1 MVCARRCLHPNLY
14 GFLESRHHERLL
26 PLALLCST
34 EHRKTNGENF
44 HGEFSENYP
53 KGQNPKKYDVKA
65 MNKHYLEETG
75 RKFNLNKNKDSIDD
89 EDCRV
94 GCTTNGCQAKP
105 TPTSSETDTKWADK
119 PKPLRPNV
127 QLCTDWRGL
136 QKTGDMSTTCLNNPK
151 CDSDAALKS
160 AEAFKAPRDTSLK
173 KGCGSVA
180 TLDDPD
186 LTAEKCW
193 ALQRSIDPKAPKPG
207 PVWGPG
213 AVWRATYMAKSGGQH
228 IPVAMDER
236 GAQNVRL

>member
-1 MVCARRCLHPNLY
+1 M
-14 GFLESRHHERLL
+14 E
-26 PLALLCST
+26 
-34 EHRKTNGENF
+34 
-44 HGEFSENYP
+44 EFSENYP

-105 TPTSSETDTKWADK
+105 TPTSSETDTKWADE

-127 QLCTDWRGL
+127 QLCTDWSGL
-136 QKTGDMSTTCLNNPK
+136 QKTGDMNTTCLNNPK

-160 AEAFKAPRDTSLK
+160 AEAFKAPRDTTLK
-173 KGCGSVA
+173 KGCRRVA

-186 LTAEKCW
+186 LTQEKCW
-193 ALQRSIDPKAPKPG
+193 ALQRSIDPKVYHHRDITLALHHDNG
-207 PVWGPG
+207 LNHSFLSHTSRVSQYQH
-213 AVWRATYMAKSGGQH
+213 VVTYILVLRMPWSCFLVLPALHGQH
-228 IPVAMDER
+228 MLRQHV
-236 GAQNVRL
+236 

>member
-1 MVCARRCLHPNLY
+1 M
-14 GFLESRHHERLL
+14 E
-26 PLALLCST
+26 
-34 EHRKTNGENF
+34 
-44 HGEFSENYP
+44 EFSENYP

-193 ALQRSIDPKAPKPG
+193 ALQRSIDPKVYHHRDITHAPCIMSMVSTTAFYRTPVVSHNTSMLLHTSSCCHGRVYLYCLLCMVNTCFGSMSESIPG
-207 PVWGPG
+207 
-213 AVWRATYMAKSGGQH
+213 
-228 IPVAMDER
+228 
-236 GAQNVRL
+236 